1 MTLHGGVEIGEQHY
15 IMIGDQ
21 IKYEPAWVLNP
32 DHKKNMKALQVEG
45 CTRTIA
51 GNLSDSTLS

>member
-1 MTLHGGVEIGEQHY
+1 
-15 IMIGDQ
+15 MIGDQ